1 MRSAAVF
8 RTAALIVSGL
18 VAALR
23 LCAQEPGAP
32 VKAEGIAPRPTPAD
46 YLSHAQAGTVT
57 VAAEFTG
64 HALPL
69 PEGPLTTEEYVGVE
83 AALFGPP
90 DAHLKMSFEDFSLR
104 VNGKKAALP
113 SKPYGLVVASLKD
126 PETEPPSSANKPK
139 TSIGSGG
146 QGESSTPTPV
156 KIPVEVRRKW
166 EQRVQKASLP
176 QGDRPLPQA
185 GLLFFQYHGKTEKI
199 ESMELIYTGPTGTAT
214 LPLQP

>member
-1 MRSAAVF
+1 MRSAAV
-8 RTAALIVSGL
+8 LIV
-18 VAALR
+18 AAFR
-23 LCAQEPGAP
+23 LCAQEPAAP
-32 VKAEGIAPRPTPAD
+32 VKAEGIAPRPTPAE

-90 DAHLKMSFEDFSLR
+90 DAHVKMSFEDFSLR
-104 VNGKKAALP
+104 VNGKKTVLP

-146 QGESSTPTPV
+146 QSESSTPAPV

-185 GLLFFQYHGKTEKI
+185 GLLFFQYRGKTEKI
-199 ESMELIYTGPTGTAT
+199 ESMELTYTGPTGTAT